1 MVLHLCCTLSNNTQY
16 VAAGVLLQDLTKDV
30 MRIDAIPATNL
41 DGVREWLGSMEIKY
55 FENKVNL
62 NW

>member
-1 MVLHLCCTLSNNTQY
+1 
-16 VAAGVLLQDLTKDV
+16 

-41 DGVREWLGSMEIKY
+41 DSVREWLGSMEIKY

-62 NW
+62 NWYPLSSSHDVDRLLVKLLVEKVL